1 MSEARV
7 AALDE
12 VTPGRPKLVEAHGVR
27 VVLSRAGDQVYA
39 CGDVCTHRGGPLS
52 EGKISKILGGVAGPA
67 DIGYDRQGG
76 HVVIPQLTENKLV
89 IVQVG
94 AGTQ

>member
-12 VTPGRPKLVEAHGVR
+12 VTPGQPMLVDAHGVR

-52 EGKISKILGGVAGPA
+52 APRRTATDGGSAASAGAILRPTDKDESRGDTAA
-67 DIGYDRQGG
+67 AAHNER
-76 HVVIPQLTENKLV
+76 
-89 IVQVG
+89 VG
-94 AGTQ
+94 SI